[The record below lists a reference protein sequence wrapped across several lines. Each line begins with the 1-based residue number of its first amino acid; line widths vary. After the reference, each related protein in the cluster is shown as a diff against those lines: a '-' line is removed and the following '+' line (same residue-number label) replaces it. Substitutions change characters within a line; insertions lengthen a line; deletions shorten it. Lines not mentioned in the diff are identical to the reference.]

1 MICYI
6 AFILLL
12 TWSGKISG
20 ELPPGVTPCPRAS
33 PPAEYDKCVL
43 QQLELVTPQL
53 VKGIPSLKIPP
64 MDPLILPSLVID
76 RSLDAIKIKAN
87 LTGVRVYGGTNY
99 KIDELHA
106 QPDDLT
112 VALKA
117 LFPYIHVKGNYDVKG
132 SLLLL
137 TLNGNGGFR
146 GNFTNTQVRVQ
157 AQGREVT
164 DKNGIRRV
172 QVHKLLTKIR
182 VGDGNIQLKAQP
194 AYKAA
199 ADAAATFFNGS
210 PRLVLD
216 IINPIIEETATSI
229 AKALAARAFGALT
242 KDEILP

>member
-1 MICYI
+1 MIYYLG
-6 AFILLL
+6 FLVLL
-12 TWSGKISG
+12 TWCGKISG
-20 ELPPGVTPCPRAS
+20 ELPPGVQPCPRGS

-64 MDPLILPSLVID
+64 MDPLVLPSLVID
-76 RSLDAIKIKAN
+76 RNLDAIKVKAN
-87 LTGVRVYGGTNY
+87 LTNVRVYGGTNY

-106 QPDDLT
+106 QPDALT

-117 LFPYIHVKGNYDVKG
+117 QFPYIHVKGSYDVKG
-132 SLLLL
+132 TLLLL
-137 TLNGNGGFR
+137 TLNGNGGFK

-172 QVHKLLTKIR
+172 QVHKLQTKIR
-182 VGDGNIQLKAQP
+182 VGNGNIQLQAQP
-194 AYKAA
+194 QHKVA
-199 ADAAATFFNGS
+199 ADAAASFFNGS

-216 IINPIIEETATSI
+216 IINPIIEETAQSI